1 MQKFEYEPTSI
12 GDVLVDTA
20 SDLFS
25 RTELKGVT
33 LPADVFCGDI
43 LSKAT
48 MAMFKAG
55 DADPIICLSDRSAG
69 TEKTIRIV
77 DRHIVITDFR
87 LQAADAAA
95 KKEALTK
102 LTADGS
108 IRLATN
114 ADFYKA

>member
-1 MQKFEYEPTSI
+1 MQKFVEQPVTM

-20 SDLFS
+20 ADLFS

-33 LPADVFCGDI
+33 LPKDVFCGDI

-48 MAMFKAG
+48 LELFKAG

-69 TEKTIRIV
+69 EKKTIRIV
-77 DRHIVITDFR
+77 DRHVVITDFR
-87 LQAADAAA
+87 LTAADAAA
-95 KKEALTK
+95 KKEALTQ
-102 LTADGS
+102 LTASGS

>member
-1 MQKFEYEPTSI
+1 MQKFEYQPTTL
-12 GDVLVDTA
+12 GDILVDTA

-33 LPADVFCGDI
+33 LPKDVFVGDI
-43 LSKAT
+43 LSKT
-48 MAMFKAG
+48 TLELFKAG
-55 DADPIICLSDRSAG
+55 DADPIVCLSDRSAG

-77 DRHIVITDFR
+77 DRHVVITDFR
-87 LQAADAAA
+87 LNAADAAA

-102 LTADGS
+102 LTESGS

>member
-33 LPADVFCGDI
+33 LPKDVFVGDI

-48 MAMFKAG
+48 FELFKAG
-55 DADPIICLSDRSAG
+55 DADQSSACLTVPPVQKRQS
-69 TEKTIRIV
+69 ELWI
-77 DRHIVITDFR
+77 
-87 LQAADAAA
+87 
-95 KKEALTK
+95 
-102 LTADGS
+102 
-108 IRLATN
+108 AT
-114 ADFYKA
+114 